1 MPKHSEAAVDSREI
15 GGEITPLGRLRELH
29 RNLHILA
36 AVVHRVLE
44 ENPVESLPDS
54 QISVDQMRLLHFVA
68 LNQGARMRDV
78 ARGLGIK
85 PASASLAVDRLQR
98 KGFVR
103 RRTNTEDRRGVHLET
118 TREGRAL
125 VSQVAHAIDA
135 KLSEAIRQIGAE
147 DVDRFTELSAQLA
160 RTLMVGQSYFGDVCL
175 QCGVGCSETCPI
187 HEMFKSCPYEP

>member
-1 MPKHSEAAVDSREI
+1 
-15 GGEITPLGRLRELH
+15 
-29 RNLHILA
+29 
-36 AVVHRVLE
+36 
-44 ENPVESLPDS
+44 
-54 QISVDQMRLLHFVA
+54 
-68 LNQGARMRDV
+68 
-78 ARGLGIK
+78 
-85 PASASLAVDRLQR
+85 
-98 KGFVR
+98 FVR